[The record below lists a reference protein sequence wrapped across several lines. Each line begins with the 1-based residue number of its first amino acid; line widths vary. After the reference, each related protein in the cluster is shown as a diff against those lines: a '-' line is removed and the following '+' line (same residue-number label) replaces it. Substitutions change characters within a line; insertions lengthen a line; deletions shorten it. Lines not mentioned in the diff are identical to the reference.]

1 MCIRDRFHSR
11 ARKAI
16 VAANPVNI
24 NGVARVNISEK
35 ENIEPNTPL
44 IINWY
49 AKEISAPA
57 NARGIAARNNDSI
70 ADASGTPSLKN
81 QDTVLL
87 GSTLNILFLQPSS
100 DLFVLY
106 LYSWFPSKYH
116 HV

>member
-1 MCIRDRFHSR
+1 MVNKCNVINNNFELF
-11 ARKAI
+11 I
-16 VAANPVNI
+16 VH
-24 NGVARVNISEK
+24 SEK

-100 DLFVLY
+100 GLFVLY